1 MTEHAETMA
10 KTTTATL
17 FGLIALLAIAPDARA
32 QEETPPV
39 APANEAEAEAAKEAE
54 EGESPEADRR
64 EERNR
69 KLEDRIK
76 SVQRKVFLKKQRLEL
91 FPHFALDLNDPF
103 FQHLIVGAS
112 LSYHLSDSIA
122 LEGRGGFV
130 FASLKQG
137 AIRLVRQEA
146 GAVLDNPP
154 EFKYHADL
162 DFTWA
167 PFYGKISLLGEG
179 ILHFDTYISAGPG
192 IFGTDAGL
200 NPAANIGIG
209 QRYFI
214 TKWLVARIELRD
226 YIFIDSRN
234 ERSDLQNLMVLGFS
248 VSGFFPTSFEY
259 EFQ

>member
-1 MTEHAETMA
+1 MKKSFNTLLTLSVVAMLASPPAALAQDDAEPA
-10 KTTTATL
+10 GGAEADQETA
-17 FGLIALLAIAPDARA
+17 RES
-32 QEETPPV
+32 EETQ
-39 APANEAEAEAAKEAE
+39 EAQ
-54 EGESPEADRR
+54 PDPR

-69 KLEDRIK
+69 RLEDRIK
-76 SVQRKVFLKKQRLEL
+76 SVQRKVFLKKQRIEL
-91 FPHFALDLNDPF
+91 FPYFGLDLNDPF
-103 FQHLIVGAS
+103 FQHLLVGAS
-112 LSYHLSDSIA
+112 VSYHLSDSIA
-122 LEGRGGFV
+122 LEARGGAV
-130 FASLKQG
+130 IASLKQG

-146 GAVLDNPP
+146 GAVLENPP

-167 PFYGKISLLGEG
+167 PFYGKISLFGEG
-179 ILHFDTYISAGPG
+179 ILHFDTYLTAGPG

-209 QRYFI
+209 QRYFL

-226 YIFIDSRN
+226 YLFIDSRN
-234 ERSDLQNLMVLGFS
+234 NRSDLQNLLVLGFS